1 MATSGQ
7 SPANPKRQQ
16 TRADTGTD
24 TDFLII
30 GAGPFGLAMAAQAQ
44 HLGVDH
50 AVIGHPMSFWK
61 EHMPKGMLLR
71 SGCDWHL
78 DPTGQDTIV
87 HFAETRGQGP
97 EDLDPLTLE
106 FYLEYADWFQKVKGI
121 RVQPLHATR
130 LDEHHGRFEA
140 TLEDGTAVSAN
151 RVLLALG
158 FASFAHIPPELAAIV
173 PRSHCSHTC
182 DLVAPDEFAGRRVLI
197 IGGRQSAFES
207 AALLAEAGATA
218 VYVCHRHDTPDF
230 AASDWAWLDPLL
242 ERIGTEPGWYCSL
255 PESEKKALNDRFWA
269 EGRLRLEPWLGPR
282 VRHERIT
289 IFAGTHLVA
298 CQQEGTTLRVR
309 LDPEGVIDVNHVLYA
324 TGYKVDL
331 QRVSLLKAGNLL
343 GRIECRDGSP
353 VLDDS
358 LQTSVPGLFITSLPA
373 ARDFGLFFAFTA
385 AVRASARLVAHALEP
400 QVRQCSGN
408 ALDKRSSSGMSGASE
423 D

>member
-7 SPANPKRQQ
+7 SPVNPKQQQ
-16 TRADTGTD
+16 TPVDTGTN

-44 HLGVDH
+44 RLGVDH
-50 AVIGHPMSFWK
+50 VVIGYLMSFWR

-78 DPTGQDTIV
+78 DPTGQDTIAR
-87 HFAETRGQGP
+87 FAETRGQRP
-97 EDLDPLTLE
+97 QDLDPLTLE

-121 RVQPLHATR
+121 RVQPL
-130 LDEHHGRFEA
+130 
-140 TLEDGTAVSAN
+140 
-151 RVLLALG
+151 
-158 FASFAHIPPELAAIV
+158 
-173 PRSHCSHTC
+173 
-182 DLVAPDEFAGRRVLI
+182 
-197 IGGRQSAFES
+197 
-207 AALLAEAGATA
+207 LAEAGATA

-230 AASDWAWLDPLL
+230 VVSDWSWLDPLL
-242 ERIGTEPGWYCSL
+242 ERIGTEPDWYRGL

-282 VRHERIT
+282 VRHDRIT
-289 IFAGTHLVA
+289 VFPRTHVVG
-298 CQQEGTTLRVR
+298 CHQEGTTLRVR
-309 LDPEGVIDVNHVLYA
+309 LDSQRVIDVDHALFA

-331 QRVSLLKAGNLL
+331 QRVSLLRAGNLL
-343 GRIECRDGSP
+343 DRIACRDGSP

-385 AVRASARLVAHALEP
+385 AVRASAHLVGRALEP
-400 QVRQCSGN
+400 QVR
-408 ALDKRSSSGMSGASE
+408 
-423 D
+423 